1 MKKELAVGALL
12 ATALIGTSCSS
23 GRLSADTDLA
33 VVPKAV
39 RTARVEPAHR
49 PESAKYSAILAPNAQ
64 VDMAFRVSG
73 YVVELYQTKGAY
85 GRVGPLE
92 PGSHIAT
99 GTVLARLRS
108 NDYQAVVDKARGA
121 EEEAQAGVRTAEA
134 QLIQAQASLT
144 QAELDFA
151 RISTLW
157 EQESI
162 TKPIYDASKAKLEV
176 AKAGVDAAKAAI
188 AAAQKR
194 QDSARGQM
202 REAEIALGDTELRS
216 PFAATVLDRR
226 VELGTLAVAGA
237 PAFTLADLGTLKA
250 RFNVPDYALTEFRR
264 GQSLALSI
272 DAFPGQRFA
281 GRVLAIAAAADP
293 KARSF
298 EIEVVIQNNGLKL
311 RSGMIATVLAD
322 EFGSGEPQVQV
333 QVPVAA
339 LVHDPTGNRYIVYTI
354 EQSSGPPVAKAIPVE
369 PGPLA
374 GNQVIVLRGLEP
386 GQKIVI
392 MGASLLQPGDP
403 VQEVE

>member
-1 MKKELAVGALL
+1 MRTELTIAALL

-23 GRLSADTDLA
+23 GRLSADTDHA

-39 RTARVEPAHR
+39 RTARVEAAHR
-49 PESAKYSAILAPNAQ
+49 AESAKYSAILTPNAQ

-73 YVVELYQTKGAY
+73 YVVELYQTKGAD

-92 PGSHIAT
+92 PGSTIAT
-99 GTVLARLRS
+99 GTVLARLRPS
-108 NDYQAVVDKARGA
+108 DYEAVVDKARGA

-144 QAELDFA
+144 QAELDFG

-157 EQESI
+157 EQESV
-162 TKPIYDASKAKLEV
+162 TKPIYDASKAKLE
-176 AKAGVDAAKAAI
+176 AARAGVDAAKAVI

-194 QDSARGQM
+194 HESARGQM

-216 PFAATVLDRR
+216 PFAATVLARR
-226 VELGTLAVAGA
+226 VELGTLAAAGA
-237 PAFTLADLGTLKA
+237 SAFTLADLGTLKA
-250 RFNVPDYALTEFRR
+250 RFNVPDYALTAFRQ

-293 KARSF
+293 KVRSF
-298 EIEVVIQNNGLKL
+298 EIEVVIQNSGLKL
-311 RSGMIATVLAD
+311 RSGMIATVLAGGV
-322 EFGSGEPQVQV
+322 ESAEPQV

-339 LVHDPTGNRYIVYTI
+339 LVHDPTGNRYVVYTI
-354 EQSSGPPVAKAIPVE
+354 EQRSGLPVAKPIPVE

-374 GNQVIVLRGLEP
+374 GNQVVVLRGLQP
-386 GQKIVI
+386 GQRIVI
-392 MGASLLQPGDP
+392 MGANLLQPGDAI
-403 VQEVE
+403 QEVE